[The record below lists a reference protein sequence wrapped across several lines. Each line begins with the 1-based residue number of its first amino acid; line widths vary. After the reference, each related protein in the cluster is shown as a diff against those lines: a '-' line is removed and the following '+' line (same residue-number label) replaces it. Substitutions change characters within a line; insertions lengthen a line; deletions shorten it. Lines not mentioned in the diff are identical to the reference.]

1 MHGSILL
8 VTNSQATPQISTLL
22 WARGWGIINLK
33 WSCPGGRRVGQMKII
48 FSLILQSL
56 CYFSHG
62 LHDGCGPQDYLFS
75 TKNAE
80 ICQRVVGG
88 E

>member
-1 MHGSILL
+1 
-8 VTNSQATPQISTLL
+8 
-22 WARGWGIINLK
+22 
-33 WSCPGGRRVGQMKII
+33 MKII